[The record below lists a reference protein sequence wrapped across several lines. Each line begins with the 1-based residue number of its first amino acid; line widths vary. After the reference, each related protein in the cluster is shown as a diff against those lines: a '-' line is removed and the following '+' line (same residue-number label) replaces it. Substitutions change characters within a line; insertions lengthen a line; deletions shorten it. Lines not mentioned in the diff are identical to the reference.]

1 MIVRKT
7 QSPGSGGRHRT
18 IEFCGLY
25 LTSNNTLSAK
35 AYVKFNGGIP
45 LHPDDLTVKDTS
57 VALEDDYLVG
67 VGNGVSGTDIIS
79 KFNEDSA
86 YIKVYNASGAE
97 VTNSVVGTGYT
108 VNLVVD
114 NTAIKTINIQ
124 RDITAKLHASECA
137 CSVPSY
143 GLAACEGD
151 HKYPLNDWGFGAY
164 VRTLGTAAET
174 LTLNGNCYKLDGLNL
189 PYGLETIGAQAFY
202 RCESL
207 TAVTLPKYVR
217 NVGASVFAYC
227 KNLIRVEISSS
238 FGALPE
244 WTFYGCENLT
254 IVVLPET
261 VSSVNNY
268 AFTQCDSLT
277 TVYYNGEQAQKEQIQ
292 MDIIKDI
299 PWFESAGYI
308 SNGTPSASTTSGQ
321 YIENKNGTV
330 TQKNTTVSKDEN
342 KQVVSVVQ
350 HTHAPGPATG
360 GSLKA
365 DITITVENKDA
376 WSAVADIIDDT
387 IKDVSDTSALMGA
400 ELGTVGVTLYVKT
413 EGTVDENLVESLAG
427 DDVKMTVVVQNGS
440 EFRMELE
447 DIKTENL
454 SGNYDYSYT
463 LGNASKENCD
473 QLGTDDCFGL
483 TFKESAKINAEVVI
497 PLPENEGASNAY
509 LYQVEEDNTLT
520 RLQAVAVDKN
530 GNAHFYL
537 GAVDKDTQYVIGV
550 NVPNEKTDDVII
562 PDELLMGDDPNQ
574 SAIERLQKID
584 YVITGRE
591 SSWGMGAA
599 QVTWIM
605 LAVIAGC
612 IIVVGVIMAIWNQ
625 RRLKRGYVPD
635 LEGEIE

>member
-1 MIVRKT
+1 MRPKHAKLNIVQLLST
-7 QSPGSGGRHRT
+7 ALAT
-18 IEFCGLY
+18 VLI
-25 LTSNNTLSAK
+25 LTLLSALFVPFVS
-35 AYVKFNGGIP
+35 AEETNPPSGDLELLPDYVP
-45 LHPDDLTVKDTS
+45 E
-57 VALEDDYLVG
+57 EDDGIDWDRVAT
-67 VGNGVSGTDIIS
+67 SGSCGENLTWVYENATIIIQGEGEMTNFKES
-79 KFNEDSA
+79 EMAPWYPLRRAIRHISLPEGLKNIGTLAFYGCSN
-86 YIKVYNASGAE
+86 IKMVKIP
-97 VTNSVVGTGYT
+97 NSVVKIGAYSFAG
-108 VNLVVD
+108 
-114 NTAIKTINIQ
+114 
-124 RDITAKLHASECA
+124 
-137 CSVPSY
+137 
-143 GLAACEGD
+143 CEG
-151 HKYPLNDWGFGAY
+151 LT
-164 VRTLGTAAET
+164 VLTLGERVSTIGRAAFY
-174 LTLNGNCYKLDGLNL
+174 NCYKLDGLNL

-207 TAVTLPKYVR
+207 SAVTLPKYVR

-254 IVVLPET
+254 VVVLPET
-261 VSSVNNY
+261 VSAVNNY

-277 TVYYNGEQAQKEQIQ
+277 TVYYNGEQAKKEQIQ
-292 MDIIKDI
+292 TDIIKDI

-308 SNGTPSASTTSGQ
+308 SDGTPSVSTTAGQ

-360 GSLKA
+360 GSLRA

-376 WSAVADIIDDT
+376 WEDIADIIDDT
-387 IKDVSDTSALMGA
+387 IQDVSDTSALMGA
-400 ELGTVGVTLYVKT
+400 EMGTVGITLYVKT
-413 EGTVDENLVESLAG
+413 EGTVDADLVENLAG
-427 DDVKMTVVVQNGS
+427 DDVKMTVVVQDGS

-463 LGNASKENCD
+463 IGNASKENCD

-509 LYQVEEDNTLT
+509 LYQVEEDDSLT

-550 NVPNEKTDDVII
+550 NVPNEKTDDIII

>member
-1 MIVRKT
+1 MRPKHAKLNIVQLLST
-7 QSPGSGGRHRT
+7 ALAT
-18 IEFCGLY
+18 VLI
-25 LTSNNTLSAK
+25 LTLLSALF
-35 AYVKFNGGIP
+35 APCVFADETTPPSGDIELLPDYVP
-45 LHPDDLTVKDTS
+45 E
-57 VALEDDYLVG
+57 EDDGIDWDRVATSGSCGENLTWVYENATIIIQGEGEMTDFKESEMAPWYPLRRAIRHVSLPEGLKNVG
-67 VGNGVSGTDIIS
+67 TLAFYGCSN
-79 KFNEDSA
+79 
-86 YIKVYNASGAE
+86 IKMVKIP
-97 VTNSVVGTGYT
+97 NSVVKIGAYSFAG
-108 VNLVVD
+108 
-114 NTAIKTINIQ
+114 
-124 RDITAKLHASECA
+124 
-137 CSVPSY
+137 
-143 GLAACEGD
+143 CEG
-151 HKYPLNDWGFGAY
+151 LT
-164 VRTLGTAAET
+164 VLTLGERVSTIGRAAFY
-174 LTLNGNCYKLDGLNL
+174 NCYKLDGLNL

-254 IVVLPET
+254 VVVLPET

-376 WSAVADIIDDT
+376 WSDVADIIDDT
-387 IKDVSDTSALMGA
+387 IKDVSDTSSLMGA

-440 EFRMELE
+440 EFRIELE

>member
-1 MIVRKT
+1 M
-7 QSPGSGGRHRT
+7 
-18 IEFCGLY
+18 
-25 LTSNNTLSAK
+25 
-35 AYVKFNGGIP
+35 
-45 LHPDDLTVKDTS
+45 
-57 VALEDDYLVG
+57 
-67 VGNGVSGTDIIS
+67 
-79 KFNEDSA
+79 
-86 YIKVYNASGAE
+86 
-97 VTNSVVGTGYT
+97 
-108 VNLVVD
+108 
-114 NTAIKTINIQ
+114 
-124 RDITAKLHASECA
+124 
-137 CSVPSY
+137 
-143 GLAACEGD
+143 
-151 HKYPLNDWGFGAY
+151 
-164 VRTLGTAAET
+164 
-174 LTLNGNCYKLDGLNL
+174 
-189 PYGLETIGAQAFY
+189 
-202 RCESL
+202 
-207 TAVTLPKYVR
+207 
-217 NVGASVFAYC
+217 
-227 KNLIRVEISSS
+227 
-238 FGALPE
+238 
-244 WTFYGCENLT
+244 
-254 IVVLPET
+254 
-261 VSSVNNY
+261 
-268 AFTQCDSLT
+268 
-277 TVYYNGEQAQKEQIQ
+277 
-292 MDIIKDI
+292 
-299 PWFESAGYI
+299 
-308 SNGTPSASTTSGQ
+308 
-321 YIENKNGTV
+321 
-330 TQKNTTVSKDEN
+330 
-342 KQVVSVVQ
+342 Q

-376 WSAVADIIDDT
+376 WSDVADIIDDT
-387 IKDVSDTSALMGA
+387 IKDVSDTSSLMGA

>member
-1 MIVRKT
+1 MRPKHAKLNIVRLLST
-7 QSPGSGGRHRT
+7 ALAT
-18 IEFCGLY
+18 VLI
-25 LTSNNTLSAK
+25 LTLLSALF
-35 AYVKFNGGIP
+35 APCVFADETTPPSGDIELLPDYVP
-45 LHPDDLTVKDTS
+45 E
-57 VALEDDYLVG
+57 EDDGIDWDRVATSGSCGENLTWVYENATIIIQGEGEMTNFKESEMAPWYPLRRAIRHISLPEGLKNVG
-67 VGNGVSGTDIIS
+67 TLAFYGCSN
-79 KFNEDSA
+79 
-86 YIKVYNASGAE
+86 IKMVKIP
-97 VTNSVVGTGYT
+97 NSVVKIGAYSFAG
-108 VNLVVD
+108 
-114 NTAIKTINIQ
+114 
-124 RDITAKLHASECA
+124 
-137 CSVPSY
+137 
-143 GLAACEGD
+143 CEG
-151 HKYPLNDWGFGAY
+151 LT
-164 VRTLGTAAET
+164 VLTLGERVSTIGRAAFY
-174 LTLNGNCYKLDGLNL
+174 NCYKLDGLNL

-254 IVVLPET
+254 VVVLPET

-376 WSAVADIIDDT
+376 WSDVADIIDDT
-387 IKDVSDTSALMGA
+387 IKDVSDTSSLMGA
-400 ELGTVGVTLYVKT
+400 ELGTVRVTLYVKT